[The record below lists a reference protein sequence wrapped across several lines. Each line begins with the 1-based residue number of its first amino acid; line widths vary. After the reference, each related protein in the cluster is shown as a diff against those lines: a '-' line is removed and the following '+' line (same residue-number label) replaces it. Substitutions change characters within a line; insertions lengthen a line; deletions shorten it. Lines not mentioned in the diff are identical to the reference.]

1 MCQLRRFQD
10 GTIKE
15 TVNIEVSSWG
25 GYANDFVLDKIVHL
39 ISVHYAKVEVKVCRG
54 IVFCFYNNRNVSY
67 LNSSGITYNLDLCV
81 ILTIVL

>member
-15 TVNIEVSSWG
+15 TVSIKVSSWG

-39 ISVHYAKVEVKVCRG
+39 VTVHFANVDIQVCRG
-54 IVFCFYNNRNVSY
+54 TKLVI
-67 LNSSGITYNLDLCV
+67 
-81 ILTIVL
+81 ILTYPVVTLTFCRTSLDQLRTKAITII

>member
-15 TVNIEVSSWG
+15 TVSIKVSSWG

-39 ISVHYAKVEVKVCRG
+39 VTVHFANVDIQVCRG
-54 IVFCFYNNRNVSY
+54 TKLVI
-67 LNSSGITYNLDLCV
+67 
-81 ILTIVL
+81 ILTYPVQLRTRLLCTYRHLFIFIIS